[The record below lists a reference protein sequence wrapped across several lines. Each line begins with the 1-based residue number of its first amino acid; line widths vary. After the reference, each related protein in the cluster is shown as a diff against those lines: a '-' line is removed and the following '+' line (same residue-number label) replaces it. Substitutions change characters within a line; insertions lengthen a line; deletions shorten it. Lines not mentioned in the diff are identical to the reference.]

1 MKSYNQ
7 LVEDTHSVF
16 LKEWNA
22 LSEETRR
29 EILEEIIE
37 ANELE
42 VSEEELKEAVATAAL
57 TSPLWVPA
65 LKTAVAAGGA
75 YLASKGINNMIKN
88 RQNSSSMNN
97 IQWRDKPLPKSSRT
111 DTQRSSSNSKVTTN
125 MTPNGGGNNNNNNN
139 NKNNWKSK
147 LKNFGKKVRDTAVVG
162 GSGYAA
168 GRLGVG
174 SGSGNNKPNIQ
185 PGGTWEDVK

>member
-16 LKEWNA
+16 LKKWNA

-42 VSEEELKEAVATAAL
+42 VSEEELKEAVGVATL
-57 TSPLWVPA
+57 TSPIWAPKVAGAAMA
-65 LKTAVAAGGA
+65 LAGAGG
-75 YLASKGINNMIKN
+75 MIYNHLRN
-88 RQNSSSMNN
+88 RQNSSSSND
-97 IQWRDKPLPKSSRT
+97 IQWRNPPTSSRT
-111 DTQRSSSNSKVTTN
+111 DSQRSSSSSNSKVTTN
-125 MTPNGGGNNNNNNN
+125 MTPGGGNNNNRNN
-139 NKNNWKSK
+139 NKNKGILSK
-147 LKNFGKKVRDTAVVG
+147 LKNFGKKVRNTAITA

-185 PGGTWEDVK
+185 PGGHWEDVK